1 MSGVFTFTF
10 TPDCQVWADFV
21 CEMDRAVLFSFVA
34 DDVREGEVFEK
45 LAEDKDLVLTGI
57 TYVVEGE

>member
-10 TPDCQVWADFV
+10 TPDCQVLAGFV
-21 CEMDRAVLFSFVA
+21 CEMGRAVLFSFGA
-34 DDVREGEVFEK
+34 DDVREGEVFAK

-57 TYVVEGE
+57 TDVVEGE